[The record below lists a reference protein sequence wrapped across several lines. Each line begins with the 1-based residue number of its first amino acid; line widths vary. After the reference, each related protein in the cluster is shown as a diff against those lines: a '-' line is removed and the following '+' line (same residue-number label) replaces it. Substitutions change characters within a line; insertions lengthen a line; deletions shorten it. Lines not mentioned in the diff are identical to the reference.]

1 MLAGVGMLPVL
12 LLLAFSVVLG
22 VIGMVSFQTD
32 AAAVAGMGAELLSG
46 ETFFIS
52 PGMHITDIFQTPGA
66 AILNDA
72 DWTLTIDGIATRF
85 AWTAEELDPVAFA
98 AAGGRLPTPI
108 SVRPGALVQMAWANQ
123 AVAQANIV
131 KLLYQTG

>member
-1 MLAGVGMLPVL
+1 M
-12 LLLAFSVVLG
+12 
-22 VIGMVSFQTD
+22 VIGMVSFETD
-32 AAAVAGMGAELLSG
+32 AAAVAGMGAETLSG

-72 DWTLTIDGIATRF
+72 DWTLYVDGLPTRF
-85 AWTAEELDPVAFA
+85 AWTAEELDPAAFA
-98 AAGGRLPTPI
+98 AAGGRLPSPI
-108 SVRPGALVQMAWANQ
+108 SIRPGALVQLAWADQ